1 MSFIYFLPIYKTIQ
15 ISSIRDNILDTLI
28 KDEGMRL
35 CNIFTTSETMKYID
49 RNGKIRRIEE
59 VYDKGKHL
67 KKLKF
72 NL

>member
-1 MSFIYFLPIYKTIQ
+1 
-15 ISSIRDNILDTLI
+15 
-28 KDEGMRL
+28 MRL